1 MIKKT
6 PLYEKHLEL
15 GGKIVEFAGWYLPVQ
30 YEKGIIF
37 EHNTVRSAVGLFDV
51 SHMGEIYVSGEK
63 ATQNLQALV
72 TNRVETMAIGQ
83 CRYTLMLYKDGGVVD
98 DLLIYRLSDN
108 EYLLVVN
115 ASNTDKDY
123 EWIKENL
130 QAGAKCE
137 NLSPS
142 IAQIAIQ
149 GPLAQKV
156 VEKLCDVSLLPQKNY
171 HFTKRITV
179 GGIEC
184 LVSTTGYTGE
194 RGYEL
199 YTSNDKVVE
208 LYDKLLLA
216 GEEFGIQPIGLGARD
231 TLRFESCMPLYGHEL
246 SSETKAN
253 EVGLDF
259 AIKQGLNYIGEEALL
274 TPAKYERV
282 GLKLVSKGI
291 AREHC
296 EIYAQSG
303 ENIGFTTTG
312 GFCPTKN
319 GAYAMARI
327 KCGVDKTQNVFI
339 DVRGRKL
346 EAEFVEMPFYKRENA

>member
-6 PLYEKHLEL
+6 ALYQKHIDL

-37 EHNTVRSAVGLFDV
+37 EHNTVRNGVGLFDV
-51 SHMGEIYVSGEK
+51 SHMGEIYISGEG
-63 ATQNLQALV
+63 ATQSLQALV

-83 CRYTLMLYKDGGVVD
+83 CRYTLMLYPNGGIVD
-98 DLLIYRLSDN
+98 DLLIYRLSES

-115 ASNTDKDY
+115 ASNADKDY

-130 QAGAKCE
+130 KGDASCE
-137 NLSPS
+137 NLSSS
-142 IAQIAIQ
+142 ISQIAMQ
-149 GPLAQKV
+149 GPLSKKV
-156 VEKLCDVSLLPQKNY
+156 MEKLCDLSLLPQKNY
-171 HFTKRITV
+171 HFTKRVIV

-194 RGYEL
+194 LGYEL

-208 LYDKLLLA
+208 LYDKLLAA

-246 SSETKAN
+246 SADIKAN

-259 AIKQGLNYIGEEALL
+259 AIKQGLGYIGEDALL
-274 TPAKYERV
+274 IAPEYERV

-296 EIYAQSG
+296 EIFTQSG
-303 ENIGFTTTG
+303 ENVGITTTG

-319 GAYAMARI
+319 GAYAMARV
-327 KCGVDKTQNVFI
+327 KRGLNKSEHLFI

-346 EAEFVEMPFYKRENA
+346 EAEIVEMPFYKRENA

>member
-1 MIKKT
+1 
-6 PLYEKHLEL
+6 
-15 GGKIVEFAGWYLPVQ
+15 
-30 YEKGIIF
+30 
-37 EHNTVRSAVGLFDV
+37 
-51 SHMGEIYVSGEK
+51 MGELYISGES
-63 ATQNLQALV
+63 ATESLQSLV

-83 CRYTLMLYKDGGVVD
+83 CRYTLMLYPNGGVVD
-98 DLLIYRLSDN
+98 DLLIYRLSEK

-130 QAGAKCE
+130 KGNASCE

-142 IAQIAIQ
+142 ISQIAMQ
-149 GPLAQKV
+149 GPLSKKV
-156 VEKLCDVSLLPQKNY
+156 MEKLCDLSLLPQKNY
-171 HFTKRITV
+171 HFTKRVSV

-194 RGYEL
+194 LGYEL

-208 LYDKLLLA
+208 LYDKLLTA

-246 SSETKAN
+246 SADIKAN

-259 AIKQGLNYIGEEALL
+259 AIKQGLGYIGEDALL
-274 TPAKYERV
+274 TAPEYERI

-296 EIYAQSG
+296 EIFTQSG
-303 ENIGFTTTG
+303 ESVGLTTTG

-319 GAYAMARI
+319 GAYAMARV
-327 KCGVDKTQNVFI
+327 KCGLDKSQNLFI

-346 EAEFVEMPFYKRENA
+346 EVEIVEMPFYKRENA